1 VTSSSLWYLN
11 VSVRGQSEGT
21 AVVVVVVVVTGADVV
36 VVVVEAMVDV
46 ELGVRGSVEGA
57 TMVLVVGLGGAVV
70 AGVVAGIVTVVAEV
84 AMAVVVMKRFEVGP
98 AVLLKASESDVE
110 AEMVLVTLGLGRDVS
125 VAMVGLGVVAG
136 LVLAVVAGTVDG
148 WVAGVVA
155 SCSCTL

>member
-1 VTSSSLWYLN
+1 MTSSSLWYLN